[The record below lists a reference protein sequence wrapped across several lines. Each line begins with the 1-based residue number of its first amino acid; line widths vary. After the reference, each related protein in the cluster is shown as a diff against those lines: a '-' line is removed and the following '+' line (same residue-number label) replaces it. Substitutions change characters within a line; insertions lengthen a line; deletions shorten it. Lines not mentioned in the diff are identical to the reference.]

1 MLDNTNNDRLLSQ
14 LMQKSLLEMP
24 FTDFE
29 ETVMHR
35 IQSEVKQKSLLLR
48 YRKLSFVF
56 FVLGTG
62 FGLAINFILQKS
74 QLTFPGISPQTTL
87 LIFQSLFVLLFLTQL
102 DNSIQL
108 FRSIKKNS
116 YFRNL

>member
-1 MLDNTNNDRLLSQ
+1 MQDNTQNDRLLAQ
-14 LMQKSLLEMP
+14 LMQKSHLEMP

-35 IQSEVKQKSLLLR
+35 IQTEVKQKDLLLR
-48 YRKLSFVF
+48 YRKLSFLF

-62 FGLAINFILQKS
+62 FGLAINFILQWS
-74 QLTFPGISPQTTL
+74 QLSFPGISPQTTL

-102 DNSIQL
+102 DNSIKL
-108 FRSIKKNS
+108 
-116 YFRNL
+116 FRNLKKGSY